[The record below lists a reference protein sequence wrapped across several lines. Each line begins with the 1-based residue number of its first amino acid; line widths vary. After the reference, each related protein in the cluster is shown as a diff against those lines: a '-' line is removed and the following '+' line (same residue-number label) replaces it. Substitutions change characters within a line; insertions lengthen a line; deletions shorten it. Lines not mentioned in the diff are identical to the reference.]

1 MTTMTTVSAQ
11 AFRDGMARLGAAV
24 NIVTTHGPAGM
35 YGLTASSVCS
45 VTDAPPTLLVCM
57 KRASGLRDFFV
68 TNGSLC
74 VNVLAADHQNLS
86 GIFAGMTDL
95 NMEGRFTTGEWRTM
109 VSGAPALSGAI
120 ACFDTAIVRT
130 IEVGTHTIFLCEVLD
145 VELGETP
152 IGLVYFQRKY
162 HHLRDS
168 ADPDL
173 KLPVL
178 ANGKSSAVA

>member
-1 MTTMTTVSAQ
+1 MTTTTTVSAQ

-24 NIVTTHGPAGM
+24 NIVTTYGPAGR

-68 TNGSLC
+68 RNGSLC

-95 NMEGRFTTGEWRTM
+95 DMEDRFETGEWRTM
-109 VSGAPALSGAI
+109 VSGAPALTGAI
-120 ACFDTAIVRT
+120 ACFDTTVVRT
-130 IEVGTHTIFLCEVLD
+130 LEVGTHTIFLCEVLD
-145 VELGETP
+145 VELGESRV
-152 IGLVYFQRKY
+152 GLVYFQRKY
-162 HHLRDS
+162 HHLRGPQES
-168 ADPDL
+168 SFQ
-173 KLPVL
+173 LPPL
-178 ANGKSSAVA
+178 ARNC